1 MTKRTLPLVLVL
13 LLALVGCQGDDGGQA
28 ATATTTTVAPTTT
41 TRPDPAEEGC
51 RTFSDDPGRAHELL
65 LISRDERIVEA
76 AKLLEVGTTGADW
89 GNGHSGSGN
98 CSGLHG
104 CRVSAVRGYGADGC
118 IGHGAGLDRRRL
130 VGSWPVSG

>member
-51 RTFSDDPGRAHELL
+51 RTFRRRFAP
-65 LISRDERIVEA
+65 
-76 AKLLEVGTTGADW
+76 W
-89 GNGHSGSGN
+89 
-98 CSGLHG
+98 C
-104 CRVSAVRGYGADGC
+104 GYGR
-118 IGHGAGLDRRRL
+118 IPRHDR
-130 VGSWPVSG
+130 PCC

>member
-13 LLALVGCQGDDGGQA
+13 LLALVGCQGDDAGQA
-28 ATATTTTVAPTTT
+28 APATTTTVPPTTT

-76 AKLLEVGTTGADW
+76 AKLLEESELQGPTGEMVTAVQEIVRA
-89 GNGHSGSGN
+89 
-98 CSGLHG
+98 
-104 CRVSAVRGYGADGC
+104 CRAAGY
-118 IGHGAGLDRRRL
+118 L
-130 VGSWPVSG
+130 P